1 MKDLDIE
8 KLTRENIYSTPPD
21 FFSEMQSN
29 VLNAVREKEKV
40 QVLPAAG
47 RSRNRAWYAAAAAV
61 AVILGGTFVY
71 NAGGDLEKAVA
82 SNPEVQEQNMSAA
95 AAPASVESKEIHAAA
110 DNYTVLAEDLTLAEN
125 EYQTN
130 RQPET
135 RTVMKPSKAIM
146 ATGVGADARMD
157 MILDEFSAE
166 DIAALSM
173 NAEQDVYLDLYN

>member
-8 KLTRENIYSTPPD
+8 KLNRENIYSMPPD
-21 FFSEMQSN
+21 FFSEVQNN
-29 VLNAVREKEKV
+29 VLNAVREQEKV
-40 QVLPAAG
+40 VVLPTAA
-47 RSRNRAWYAAAAAV
+47 RSRNKTWYAAAAAV

-71 NAGGDLEKAVA
+71 NAGADSEKTVAQKSAVQDQTIA
-82 SNPEVQEQNMSAA
+82 ATTVPESAQ
-95 AAPASVESKEIHAAA
+95 SQDTQAAA
-110 DNYTVLAEDLTLAEN
+110 DNYAVLAEDLTLAEN

-135 RTVMKPSKAIM
+135 KTVMKPAKVTM
-146 ATGVGADARMD
+146 ASGAGADARMD

>member
-8 KLTRENIYSTPPD
+8 KLARKNIYSTPPD
-21 FFSEMQSN
+21 FFSEVQSN
-29 VLNAVREKEKV
+29 VFNAVREQEKV
-40 QVLPAAG
+40 LVLPTAG
-47 RSRNRAWYAAAAAV
+47 RSRNRTWYAAAAAV
-61 AVILGGTFVY
+61 ALVIGGTFVY
-71 NAGGDLEKAVA
+71 NAGADSEVTIAQNPVKQDQTQAATTVPESAKA
-82 SNPEVQEQNMSAA
+82 QT
-95 AAPASVESKEIHAAA
+95 HAAA

-125 EYQTN
+125 EYQTD

-135 RTVMKPSKAIM
+135 KTIKKPAKVIM
-146 ATGVGADARMD
+146 ASGAGADERMD